1 MLLMTKVHAYSH
13 LDLSTSDG
21 GICATTGVAE
31 TGSGLDHSDAEAWT
45 TCLIELADMAWATG
59 ARGGVSPKLS
69 DGRMLKTWC
78 RIMLVS
84 VLMHVELSLNFTL

>member
-31 TGSGLDHSDAEAWT
+31 TGSGLDHSDAEARA
-45 TCLIELADMAWATG
+45 TCLTELADMA
-59 ARGGVSPKLS
+59 
-69 DGRMLKTWC
+69 
-78 RIMLVS
+78 
-84 VLMHVELSLNFTL
+84 